1 MPGGDRTG
9 PLGRGPYTGRGL
21 NNSYQ
26 GNQNARPYY
35 GRGLAR
41 GLGRGFGRGYV
52 AVVDNSQES
61 LDAEKKVLE
70 ERINYINSQLDK

>member
-21 NNSYQ
+21 NN
-26 GNQNARPYY
+26 GNLGYQNARPCF
-35 GRGLAR
+35 RR
-41 GLGRGFGRGYV
+41 GLGRGLGRGYV
-52 AVVDNSQES
+52 PVDNSKDS

-70 ERINYINSQLDK
+70 ERIKYINSQLDKQ